1 MIAIGATQLIVWSLV
16 TKADVPD
23 NVICFTGLENSE
35 TVVLSDAAS
44 PGAKILSCQLL
55 RTWQLHFFEPCPL
68 WVDGALTH
76 RDCRNLEA
84 VVTNSDLLYV
94 HDMGWVAALPCK
106 VAMLLGF

>member
-1 MIAIGATQLIVWSLV
+1 MIAIGATQLIVCTLV

-35 TVVLSDAAS
+35 TVFLSAAAS
-44 PGAKILSCQLL
+44 LGAKILSCQLL

-68 WVDGALTH
+68 RADGALTH
-76 RDCRNLEA
+76 RDCRSLEA
-84 VVTNSDLLYV
+84 VVTNSDLLYIHWV
-94 HDMGWVAALPCK
+94 GWVAALPCK

>member
-1 MIAIGATQLIVWSLV
+1 MIAIGATKLIVCTLV

-23 NVICFTGLENSE
+23 NVICFTGLGNSE
-35 TVVLSDAAS
+35 TVFLGAAAS
-44 PGAKILSCQLL
+44 LEAKILSCQLL

-68 WVDGALTH
+68 RADGAPTH

-84 VVTNSDLLYV
+84 VVTNSDLLYI
-94 HDMGWVAALPCK
+94 HWIGWVAALPCK